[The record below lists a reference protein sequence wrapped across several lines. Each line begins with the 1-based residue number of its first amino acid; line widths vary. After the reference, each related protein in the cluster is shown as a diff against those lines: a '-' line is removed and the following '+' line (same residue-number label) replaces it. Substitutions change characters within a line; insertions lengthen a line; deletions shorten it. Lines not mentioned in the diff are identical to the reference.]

1 MGIFQ
6 RFEKSVEGA
15 VNGVFARAFKGDVQ
29 PVEIA
34 ARLQREL
41 DAEAKLMSRDKR
53 LVPNDFTVELSAHD
67 HDKLAPYASTLTR
80 ELADELRAH
89 AGDRGYVFSGPIRID
104 LALDERLP
112 TGRFTVSSEAV
123 AGVEVPDAP
132 PSRPARTPQAEPRP
146 SVRRDERDDLDA
158 RDDQRARPTLPTT
171 RPVRGDAPLVLEVN
185 GMRHPLQAPGLVIGR
200 GSDADL
206 RINDPGI
213 SRRHAEIRVDAEGP
227 GSLDIVDLGSTNGI
241 TVDGHKVRH
250 ATLREGSRIEIGTTR
265 MLVHDP
271 AAR

>member
-15 VNGVFARAFKGDVQ
+15 VSGVFARAFKGDVQ

-41 DAEAKLMSRDKR
+41 DAEAKLLSRDKK
-53 LVPNDFTVELSAHD
+53 LVPNDFTVELSQHD
-67 HDKLAPYASTLTR
+67 HDKLAPYAATLTR
-80 ELADELRAH
+80 ELGDELRTH
-89 AGDRGYVFSGPIRID
+89 AEDRGYVFSGPIRID
-104 LALDERLP
+104 LALDTRLP

-123 AGVEVPDAP
+123 AAVDARGVQQQPAPPEAAPRPAPRTPDAG
-132 PSRPARTPQAEPRP
+132 PRP
-146 SVRRDERDDLDA
+146 S
-158 RDDQRARPTLPTT
+158 ARP
-171 RPVRGDAPLVLEVN
+171 RELVLEVN
-185 GMRHPLQAPGLVIGR
+185 GMRHPLTPPGLVIGR
-200 GSDADL
+200 GTEADL

-213 SRRHAEIRVDAEGP
+213 SRRHAEIRVGQSDD
-227 GSLDIVDLGSTNGI
+227 GSIDIVDLGSTNGI

-250 ATLREGSRIEIGTTR
+250 AVLGEGSRIEIGTTR

-271 AAR
+271 SAR